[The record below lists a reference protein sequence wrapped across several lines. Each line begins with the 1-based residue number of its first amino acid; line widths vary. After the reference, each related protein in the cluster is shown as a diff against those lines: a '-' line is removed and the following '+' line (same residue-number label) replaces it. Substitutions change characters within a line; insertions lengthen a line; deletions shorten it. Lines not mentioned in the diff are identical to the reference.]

1 MADLVVN
8 EDILAIEQY
17 ILRKRKT
24 WNVKEL
30 VRNEMEN
37 ICKPKQI
44 LCMYIYIY
52 TQSMKENENTE

>member
-8 EDILAIEQY
+8 EDILATEQY
-17 ILRKRKT
+17 ILKKRKT

-44 LCMYIYIY
+44 LCVCIYIY
-52 TQSMKENENTE
+52 RQENENTE

>member
-8 EDILAIEQY
+8 EDILTIEQY

-44 LCMYIYIY
+44 LCVCIYIYI
-52 TQSMKENENTE
+52 